1 VRFLAAAGT
10 KADAGGSLMEPRASA
25 FWSPLACATCGV
37 ERRAD
42 GAPNLSA
49 VCRRGRAINS
59 PILVWLIL
67 LVILAASAWSA
78 VFPFHAL
85 NPAVNLLLAAVMIF
99 LLATMDL
106 RHASALLRLI
116 AVAGLFWMTFLFAL
130 TFTDYL
136 SRRTT
141 GSPPSSHT
149 ASFDAA
155 RVH

>member
-1 VRFLAAAGT
+1 
-10 KADAGGSLMEPRASA
+10 MEPRASA
-25 FWSPLACATCGV
+25 FWTPLACATCGV
-37 ERRAD
+37 ERRAA

-49 VCRRGRAINS
+49 VCRRGCAINS

-78 VFPFHAL
+78 FFPFHAL

-99 LLATMDL
+99 LLATFLMDL

-141 GSPPSSHT
+141 GSPPSSQT